1 MALARW
7 IAELDTSALPRAVTR
22 SSSDTI
28 IDTVGLAFAARNA
41 DYVAALRRAWPTP
54 GDCTVIGLPDRLDAA
69 AAATING
76 TAAHGEDFDNTFE
89 GCPVHPGAVIV
100 PAVFAIG
107 EARGLSGSDVLR
119 GIAVGQEVMCRIGM
133 IAKRGI
139 HAAGFHPTAVA
150 GALAATAAIVAALR
164 VPEHVTVNALGIAGS
179 MASGIIEYLA
189 DGSWTKRLH
198 AGWAAQSGLRAVQM
212 AEAGFTG
219 PRTVFEGEHGFF
231 KAFAPSTA
239 ADIELMTRDL
249 GRTWLAKDVAFKP
262 YASGTMTQPFIDCA
276 LALRNRGITANQIAE
291 LRCFVGEGTVH
302 RLWEPIDVKRRPPTA
317 YAAKFSSPYCIA
329 AGLLHGTA
337 GLADF
342 SDEKIADPAMLELM
356 QRIDYDIDPDNEYP
370 LNYTGHIRATLD
382 DGGVV
387 EAKQPHL
394 RGGVHERLSRRELLD
409 KCAANLAY
417 GGADP
422 ALAVTIA
429 AHADGIVEDGERF
442 SLGYL

>member
-7 IAELDTSALPRAVTR
+7 IAELDTQTLPLDVSRSA
-22 SSSDTI
+22 SDTI

-41 DYVAALRRAWPTP
+41 DYVDALRRAWPTP
-54 GDCTVIGLPDRLDAA
+54 GDCTVIGLPERLDAA

-107 EARGLSGSDVLR
+107 EARGLCGSDVLR

-133 IAKRGI
+133 IARRGI

-150 GALAATAAIVAALR
+150 GALAATAAIAAALR
-164 VPEHVTVNALGIAGS
+164 VPEQVTVNALGIAGS
-179 MASGIIEYLA
+179 LASGIIEYLA

-198 AGWAAQSGLRAVQM
+198 AGWAAQSGLRAVLM

-219 PRTVFEGEHGFF
+219 PRTVFEGQHGFF
-231 KAFAPSTA
+231 KAFSPSIK

-276 LALRNRGITANQIAE
+276 LALRNRGITADQIAG
-291 LRCFVGEGTVH
+291 LHCFVGEGTVH
-302 RLWEPIDVKRRPPTA
+302 RLWEPIDVKRGPPTA

-329 AGLLHGTA
+329 VGLLHGTA

-342 SDEKIADPAMLELM
+342 SDEDIADPAMLELM
-356 QRIDYDIDPDNEYP
+356 QRIDYEIDPDNEYP
-370 LNYTGHIRATLD
+370 LNYTGHIRATLH

-387 EAKQPHL
+387 EVKQPHL
-394 RGGVHERLSRRELLD
+394 RGGVHERLSRRELLE

-422 ALAVTIA
+422 GLAATIA
-429 AHADGIVEDGERF
+429 AHADGIAEDGERF